1 MKLEYKDG
9 KIYITADSAEQLT
22 KAHKVSEGITK
33 EGDRREDYEIRMIPV
48 IFSTKDSE
56 VTEVERTFIEVY
68 R

>member
-33 EGDRREDYEIRMIPV
+33 KAIGAKITRYG
-48 IFSTKDSE
+48 
-56 VTEVERTFIEVY
+56 
-68 R
+68 